1 MSTTTI
7 PAKKVAL
14 MGGPCTRKTTMVTA
28 VGEQPHVRTVP
39 EQARE
44 HFDSVSFAERHTLAA
59 QKELAERIIS
69 IERET
74 AENGGVLLCDR
85 SVLDGVA
92 YLRVAG
98 RSAHA
103 EELFEHVS
111 FWLPTYDRFVLSDPA
126 GIPFQNDG
134 VRVETPEFRDELHRE
149 FLAMFEELE
158 IEYELLQGTPAERV
172 CRVTEMLSD

>member
-1 MSTTTI
+1 MSTTIT

-14 MGGPCTRKTTMVTA
+14 MGGPCTKKTTTITA

-44 HFDSVSFAERHTLAA
+44 HFDSVPFADRHTLEA
-59 QKELAERIIS
+59 QKELAGRIIA

-74 AENGGVLLCDR
+74 AANGGILLCDR

-92 YLRVAG
+92 YLR
-98 RSAHA
+98 HA

-126 GIPFQNDG
+126 GIPFKNDD
-134 VRVETPEFRDELHRE
+134 VRVETPEFRDQLHQE

-172 CRVTEMLSD
+172 ARVTAMLATAE